1 MEINNMLQQN
11 INSIRQAIG
20 MSNLKKA
27 MHQDASTVAGLLQ
40 GMRQASAKLME
51 NSVTQTKGANIDIRI

>member
-20 MSNLKKA
+20 ISNLKKA
-27 MHQDASTVAGLLQ
+27 MHQDASAVAKLLQ
-40 GMRQASAKLME
+40 GMQQASAKIME
-51 NSVTQTKGANIDIRI
+51 NSVTPNKGGNIDVRV

>member
-27 MHQDASTVAGLLQ
+27 MHQDASAVAKLLQ
-40 GMRQASAKLME
+40 GMQQASAKLE
-51 NSVTQTKGANIDIRI
+51 NSVTPSKGTNIDIRG